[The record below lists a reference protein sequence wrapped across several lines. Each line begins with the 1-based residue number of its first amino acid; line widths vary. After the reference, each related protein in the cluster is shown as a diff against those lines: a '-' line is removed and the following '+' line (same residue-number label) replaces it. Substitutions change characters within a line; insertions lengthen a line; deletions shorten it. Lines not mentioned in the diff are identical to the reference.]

1 MKRLRDGII
10 MPLNNAAKN
19 HLEKILERITSL
31 SLEISKASNLIDMLN
46 ITVQQ
51 ARDLLEGDRAL
62 IYQFLP
68 DGDGVVMAESVGE
81 GWTAILGE
89 LIGDRFASKYAQL
102 YQNGRC
108 SVIEDTHTN
117 PMEHCYA
124 DLLARMQVRANLVMP
139 ILVGSQ
145 AHLFGLLIVH
155 QCDRPRQWQPS
166 EISLLRNITTQL
178 AIALHYNP
186 NLQPSSF
193 SENPQVHL
201 PVFPSA
207 SDRIVA
213 HRADSQQTEQ
223 ELIFWKELLLQALS
237 EGSPLA
243 FLVVDNRTDNILYF
257 NHRFCEIWDIGHLEA
272 KMQRG
277 DLKNNDI
284 IPDCIPLI
292 ADLPAFIDSCKPL
305 QSEENRAVIEDEIRF
320 TDKRII
326 RRFSNQIR
334 DRQDRYFGRLYIF
347 EDITERRQT
356 ENVAKANAERE
367 QYALEGSGEGIWDW
381 NVQTNEVFFSP
392 RWKAIL
398 GFEDSEIKN
407 DFSEWDIRLHPDD
420 RESAYAEIAKH
431 LRGETKQYEIE
442 HRLQCKDGSYKWIL
456 ARAQILS
463 RTADGAP
470 LLFAGTHVDIS
481 DRKRIEL
488 ALQESEA
495 QQRAILE
502 ALPDLLLRVRRDGS
516 CLDFIGS
523 AITDKNQFVPIHR
536 HLSEVLP
543 PDLLQRQLQAIEQAI
558 ATHELQIY
566 NHQLIKFGQLAH
578 EEVRV
583 KALNDN
589 EALVI
594 VRDITAQIELG
605 HRLEEISH
613 QISGMIY
620 QYHLRTDGSSHFP
633 YASQGIRDIYGVS
646 PEEVLED
653 ASIVFTRLHPEDL
666 AYVAKTIA
674 ESSQNLTVWQCE
686 YRVQFDDGRIIWVH
700 GRATPERQADGSTL
714 WHGYINEITE
724 RKQIEIALRESESRF
739 KELADNAPVL
749 IWLSGLD
756 KLCYYFNKT
765 WLDFTGR
772 TTEQEHGNGWAEGVH
787 PDDFQFCL
795 HTYVQAF
802 ETRQK
807 FEMEYRL
814 RRFDGEYRW
823 LLDTGVPRFDPNGE
837 FLGYIGSCIDI
848 SDRKLAEVELAKA
861 KEDAEAATK
870 AKSKFLANMSHE
882 LRTPMNGVLGIA
894 ELLAATNL
902 TAEQQ
907 NLVQIIQH
915 SGDTLLAVV
924 NDVLDF
930 SKIEA
935 GMMTLEAKEFVLDDI
950 LSSLCKLLNKQA
962 LDKQIQLDYAIPS
975 HLPSQFIGDRTRLHQ
990 ILLNLIGNAIKF
1002 TQSGH
1007 VAIAVKGQSP
1017 NSKAEP
1023 YQLTFAVRDT
1033 GLGIQREY
1041 LAELFQAFTQADA
1054 SISRKYGGTGLGLA
1068 ITKRLVELMGGT
1080 IWAESFGNVG
1090 GNPPLNWLPTL
1101 DSQGSTFYFAIA
1113 LFPSFSTP
1121 QTAKL
1126 DSSTL
1131 PIDAQMAEQ
1140 FPLRILL
1147 VEDNL
1152 FNQKIASLTLKKLGY
1167 QADLANNG
1175 LEAIAA
1181 IQEKIYDLV
1190 LMDVQ
1195 MPEMDG
1201 LTATRHIC
1209 QNLIERP
1216 WIVAMTANV
1225 LPEDRQACFDA
1236 GMNDYISKPFK
1247 VQDIVQILST
1257 LKCNNM

>member
-1 MKRLRDGII
+1 MS
-10 MPLNNAAKN
+10 PNNATEN
-19 HLEKILERITSL
+19 HLEEILERITSL
-31 SLEISKASNLIDMLN
+31 SLEISNASNLIDLLN
-46 ITVQQ
+46 VVVQQ
-51 ARDLLEGDRAL
+51 TRDLLGGDRAL

-81 GWTAILGE
+81 GWTAVLGE
-89 LIGDRFASKYAQL
+89 LMGDPCFASKYAQL
-102 YQNGRC
+102 YQDGRC
-108 SVIEDTHTN
+108 SEIEDTHTKQ
-117 PMEHCYA
+117 MEPCYA

-145 AHLFGLLIVH
+145 PHLFGLLIVH

-166 EISLLRNITTQL
+166 EISLLRNIATQL
-178 AIALHYNP
+178 GIALGSSKFQISNTNQTKIP
-186 NLQPSSF
+186 LQITQSISNSTASSIEYRQF
-193 SENPQVHL
+193 EP
-201 PVFPSA
+201 
-207 SDRIVA
+207 
-213 HRADSQQTEQ
+213 
-223 ELIFWKELLLQALS
+223 ELLWQEVLLQTMS
-237 EGSPLA
+237 EASPLA
-243 FLVVDNRTDNILYF
+243 FFVVDNRTDNILYF
-257 NHRFCEIWDIGHLEA
+257 NHYFCEIWNIEHLEER
-272 KMQRG
+272 MQRG
-277 DLKNNDI
+277 ELKNNDI

-292 ADLPAFIDSCKPL
+292 ADLPAFIESCKPL
-305 QSEENRAVIEDEIRF
+305 QSEENRIVIEDEIQF
-320 TDKRII
+320 VDQRII
-326 RRFSNQIR
+326 RRFSKQIR

-407 DFSEWDIRLHPDD
+407 DFSEWDIRVHPDD
-420 RESAYAEIAKH
+420 REKAYAEIAKH

-456 ARAQILS
+456 ARAQIFSL
-463 RTADGAP
+463 TADGSP

-488 ALQESEA
+488 ALQESVA

-578 EEVRV
+578 EEVRIT
-583 KALNDN
+583 AINDN
-589 EALVI
+589 EALVM

-613 QISGMIY
+613 QIPGMIY
-620 QYHLRTDGSSHFP
+620 QYHLRTDGSSHFH
-633 YASQGIRDIYGVS
+633 YASQGIRDIYDVS
-646 PEEVLED
+646 PEDVCED
-653 ASIVFTRLHPEDL
+653 ASVVFTRLHPEDL
-666 AYVAKTIA
+666 ELVVKTIA

-772 TTEQEHGNGWAEGVH
+772 TLEQEFGNGWAEGVH
-787 PDDFQFCL
+787 PDDLQFCL
-795 HTYVQAF
+795 DTYVQAF
-802 ETRQK
+802 EARQK

-823 LLDTGVPRFDPNGE
+823 LLDTGVPRFDANGE

-870 AKSKFLANMSHE
+870 AKSKFLA
-882 LRTPMNGVLGIA
+882 
-894 ELLAATNL
+894 
-902 TAEQQ
+902 
-907 NLVQIIQH
+907 
-915 SGDTLLAVV
+915 
-924 NDVLDF
+924 
-930 SKIEA
+930 
-935 GMMTLEAKEFVLDDI
+935 
-950 LSSLCKLLNKQA
+950 
-962 LDKQIQLDYAIPS
+962 
-975 HLPSQFIGDRTRLHQ
+975 
-990 ILLNLIGNAIKF
+990 
-1002 TQSGH
+1002 
-1007 VAIAVKGQSP
+1007 
-1017 NSKAEP
+1017 
-1023 YQLTFAVRDT
+1023 
-1033 GLGIQREY
+1033 
-1041 LAELFQAFTQADA
+1041 
-1054 SISRKYGGTGLGLA
+1054 
-1068 ITKRLVELMGGT
+1068 
-1080 IWAESFGNVG
+1080 
-1090 GNPPLNWLPTL
+1090 
-1101 DSQGSTFYFAIA
+1101 
-1113 LFPSFSTP
+1113 
-1121 QTAKL
+1121 
-1126 DSSTL
+1126 
-1131 PIDAQMAEQ
+1131 
-1140 FPLRILL
+1140 
-1147 VEDNL
+1147 
-1152 FNQKIASLTLKKLGY
+1152 
-1167 QADLANNG
+1167 
-1175 LEAIAA
+1175 
-1181 IQEKIYDLV
+1181 
-1190 LMDVQ
+1190 
-1195 MPEMDG
+1195 
-1201 LTATRHIC
+1201 
-1209 QNLIERP
+1209 
-1216 WIVAMTANV
+1216 
-1225 LPEDRQACFDA
+1225 
-1236 GMNDYISKPFK
+1236 
-1247 VQDIVQILST
+1247 
-1257 LKCNNM
+1257 